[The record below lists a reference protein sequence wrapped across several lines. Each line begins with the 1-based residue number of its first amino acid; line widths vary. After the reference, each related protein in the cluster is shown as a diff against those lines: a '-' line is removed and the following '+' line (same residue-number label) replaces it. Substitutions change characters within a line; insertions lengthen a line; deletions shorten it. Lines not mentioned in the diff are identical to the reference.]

1 MPGLQR
7 RVAIATAA
15 LVCAGSAFGP
25 VVVGQADAAGS
36 FYVDN
41 VASADCSDSTANSAT
56 TPYCTIQAAVDAASA
71 PGDTVIVSPGAY
83 APFTVTASGTAAAP
97 ITVESTAGSGFQPAT
112 TASITST
119 STTASALTLNGASNV
134 DIKGLRLTQ
143 ESNESAVTA
152 TGASDDTLDS
162 SFFDQTGNRTTPVVS
177 IGSGSSSITL
187 SRDKLQGT
195 TSGGLVAAQGGSSDV
210 ITTDSGVNSTGPGIL
225 LDGTTSS
232 DVTSNTLDDDCGTGI
247 GLMNGSTS
255 ASVENNIVLN
265 VSANPSICGA
275 TDTSEVPL
283 LVDGASAAGT
293 TADYNDMSV
302 NGLAAFTSVYSW
314 AGTYYGTAA
323 ALDAATGQG
332 AHDSNDMDG
341 GPAINSANSNAPG
354 ELTTDLDGNPRV
366 NDPED
371 PDTGAGAYDYY
382 DRGAVETEDPLTF
395 TQQADW
401 PTQAPVGG
409 VGTYAATVTDSWG
422 NAVTCTY
429 TFGDGTAPVTVA
441 PSASGVCS
449 VQHTFAATGSYD
461 AGRIEISSSDG
472 YVYTRLFGVNVVA
485 GSAFTPDVVVSAD
498 NPMAVEVNAQ
508 QSTDGWNILNC
519 TFDFGDG
526 SAPVVE
532 PAEGCSVLHTYA
544 KPGTYAVTTTFTDSG
559 GNQYTVTDTFTT
571 TATYFTPVTPT
582 RILDTRKGTGVA
594 SAEPVAP
601 GGTVRLKIAGV
612 DGLPQTGVAAVA
624 LNVTATDATKLGV
637 IKAYPDGESVPDVSN
652 VDFHAN
658 QNVANTVVVAVG
670 SDGYVDLANTSS
682 GTTDFVADLEGYYS
696 AGGSSGYTAIT
707 PTRVLDTNNTKTP
720 IPAGDTVKADLSA
733 YAGISAAMLNVTV
746 VDATGN
752 GYITASPDGG
762 SVPATS
768 NVNYLA
774 GQTVP
779 NEVVVKVG
787 TDGYVDFTNSGKGQ
801 ANLIVDL
808 SGYFTADTGDYFV
821 PVTPE
826 RYFDTVTGIG
836 ALGGLGE
843 HETYGVEIGGVCPPD
858 DCSAPPEIPKGAT
871 AVAANLTV
879 TEPTANGFLTV
890 FPANLPTAPDASVL
904 NFLTGQQTQN
914 AITVGLD
921 PTYGEFNIYNGSSGF
936 TQVIVDVFGYYGD

>member
-1 MPGLQR
+1 MPKHQH
-7 RVAIATAA
+7 RVAIAIAA
-15 LVCAGSAFGP
+15 FIFAGSAFGP
-25 VVVGQADAAGS
+25 VVAQADATGD
-36 FYVDN
+36 FYVN
-41 VASADCSDSTANSAT
+41 NAASADCSDSTVNSAA

-71 PGDTVIVSPGAY
+71 PGDTVIVSAGGY

-97 ITVESTAGSGFQPAT
+97 ITIESAAGSALQLAG
-112 TASITST
+112 SNIIST

-143 ESNESAVTA
+143 ESNESAVTV
-152 TGASDDTLDS
+152 TGATDDTLES
-162 SFFDQTGNRTTPVVS
+162 SSIDQVGSGTTPVVS
-177 IGSGSSSITL
+177 IGSGSSSITV
-187 SRDKLQGT
+187 SRDKLQGA
-195 TSGGLVAAQGGSSDV
+195 TSGGLVATQGGSDDL
-210 ITTDSGVNSTGPGIL
+210 ITTDSGVNSAGPGIL
-225 LDGTTSS
+225 LNGTTSS
-232 DVTSNTLDDDCGTGI
+232 DVTSNTLEDVCGIGI
-247 GLMNGSTS
+247 GLTSGSAS
-255 ASVENNIVLN
+255 ASVENNIV
-265 VSANPSICGA
+265 SSMSTNPSICGA

-283 LVDGASAAGT
+283 LVDSASAAGT
-293 TADYNDMSV
+293 GADYNDLSV
-302 NGLAAFTSVYSW
+302 NGSAAFTSVYSW
-314 AGTYYGTAA
+314 AGIYYGTAA
-323 ALDAATGQG
+323 ALDATTGQG
-332 AHDSNDMDG
+332 AHDSNDTDG

-354 ELTTDLDGNPRV
+354 ELTTDMYGNPRV
-366 NDPED
+366 NDPAV
-371 PDTGAGAYDYY
+371 PDTGAGTYDYY

-395 TQQADW
+395 VTETDW

-409 VGTYAATVTDSWG
+409 VGTYATMVKDGWS
-422 NAVTCTY
+422 NPFTCTY
-429 TFGDGTAPVTVA
+429 IFGDGTAPVTVA

-449 VQHTFAATGSYD
+449 AQHTFAATGGYT
-461 AGRIEISSSDG
+461 GRLEISADDG
-472 YVYTRLFGVNVVA
+472 YVYTRPFAVNVVA

-498 NPMAVEVNAQ
+498 NPMAAAVDAQ
-508 QSTDGWNILNC
+508 QSTDGWNILTC

-532 PAEGCSVLHTYA
+532 SSQGCSALHTYA
-544 KPGTYAVTTTFTDSG
+544 KPGTYTITTTLTDSG
-559 GNQYTVTDTFTT
+559 GNQRTVTDTFTT

-601 GGTVRLKIAGV
+601 HGTVRLKIAGV

-637 IKAYPDGESVPDVSN
+637 IAAYPDGESLPGVSN

-670 SDGYVDLANTSS
+670 SDGYVDLANVSS
-682 GTTDFVADLEGYYS
+682 GTTDFIADLQGYYS
-696 AGGSSGYTAIT
+696 VGGSSGYTAVT
-707 PTRVLDTNNTKTP
+707 PTRVLNTGVTKTP
-720 IPAGDTVKADLSA
+720 VPAGGTVKVDLA
-733 YAGISAAMLNVTV
+733 GYAGISAAMLNVTV

-752 GYITASPDGG
+752 GYITASPDG
-762 SVPATS
+762 SPVPATS

-779 NEVVVKVG
+779 NEVVVEAG
-787 TDGYVDFTNSGKGQ
+787 ADGYVDFTNSGKGQ

-808 SGYFTADTGDYFV
+808 SGYFTHGAGDYFV

-843 HETYGVEIGGVCPPD
+843 HEIYGVEIGGVCPPD

-890 FPANLPTAPDASVL
+890 FPADRSTAPNASVL

-921 PTYGEFNIYNGSSGF
+921 PTSGEFDIYNGSSGF
-936 TQVIVDVFGYYGD
+936 TQAIVDVFGYYGD